1 MKKKTLFVTSI
12 IVGILILVSVVVPI
26 IIGVVEKTQASIGVI
41 GGADGPTSIMIVGV
55 VSAFGS
61 GSLILKTLLGV
72 MLIVIG
78 HWWLKRNKS

>member
-41 GGADGPTSIMIVGV
+41 GGADGPTSIMIVG
-55 VSAFGS
+55 AFGS
-61 GSLILKTLLGV
+61 GSLILKTLLGII
-72 MLIVIG
+72 LIVIG
-78 HWWLKRNKS
+78 RWWLKRNKS